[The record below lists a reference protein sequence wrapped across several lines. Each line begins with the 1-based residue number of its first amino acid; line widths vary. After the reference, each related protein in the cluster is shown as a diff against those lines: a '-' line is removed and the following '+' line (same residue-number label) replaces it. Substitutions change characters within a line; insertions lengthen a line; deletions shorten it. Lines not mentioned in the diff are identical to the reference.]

1 VPEYTLKVFRP
12 DKATPSAETLTGSDD
27 QALKRALPLAR
38 RRLMTIRPDAVR
50 ILALKPWVRLRLRL
64 LG

>member
-1 VPEYTLKVFRP
+1 MPKIFRP
-12 DKATPSAETLTGSDD
+12 DKTTPSAETLADGDD

-38 RRLMTIRPDAVR
+38 RRLITIRPDAVR